1 MKYFT
6 PDLWLRMQSGV
17 NPETFLMAYDEWER
31 ELTAYT
37 EEVSRI
43 IPQDRRYRHLRR
55 FALQESLHDAVVQGC
70 WFATQYRL
78 NLLVQ
83 PEPPAERLVLLDYAL
98 VGEPVV
104 NRNLLPQEFRTS
116 QVTWMYDEFALL
128 GATDSADEPVF
139 THNILFGNGCEL
151 IICFR
156 QFEVSRHHA
165 LPLGLPRN
173 ASQPVSALPE
183 TT

>member
-17 NPETFLMAYDEWER
+17 GRDTFLKAYEEWEQA
-31 ELTAYT
+31 LTAYT

-43 IPQDRRYRHLRR
+43 IPQDRGHLHLRR

-70 WFATQYRL
+70 WYATEYRL

-83 PEPPAERLVLLDYAL
+83 PEAPAERLVLLDYAL

-104 NRNLLPQEFRTS
+104 NHGVLPREFCTPHVR
-116 QVTWMYDEFALL
+116 WMYDEFALL
-128 GATDSADEPVF
+128 DAAAQGDEPVF

-151 IICFR
+151 IVCFR
-156 QFEVSRHHA
+156 KLEVSRHHA
-165 LPLGLPRN
+165 LPLGQGLALPRP
-173 ASQPVSALPE
+173 ADSPA
-183 TT
+183 T

>member
-17 NPETFLMAYDEWER
+17 SRETFLTAYDEWER
-31 ELTAYT
+31 GITAYT

-43 IPQDRRYRHLRR
+43 IPQDRRYLHLRR
-55 FALQESLHDAVVQGC
+55 FALQESLHDGVVREC
-70 WFATQYRL
+70 WFATSSRL

-83 PEPPAERLVLLDYAL
+83 PESAAERLVLLEYAL

-104 NRNLLPQEFRTS
+104 NRNVLPREYCMS
-116 QVTWMYDEFALL
+116 QTTWMYDEFSLL
-128 GATDSADEPVF
+128 AAADSADEPVF
-139 THNILFGNGCEL
+139 THNILLATGCEL
-151 IICFR
+151 IVCFR

-165 LPLGLPRN
+165 LCLGRERCAPRPGVSLPG
-173 ASQPVSALPE
+173 
-183 TT
+183 TG